1 MNVAFLDHEGP
12 VAREDSLAGGPH
24 GAEEITLSKK
34 VESLRELAQALL
46 KEVEQ
51 LEESL
56 SAQGDVRG
64 ADLHTEVQRFETE
77 IICRAL
83 KKTGGH
89 QRRAA
94 RMLGV
99 KVSTL
104 NAKIKRYGILTDDAL
119 GGGSLRLVGDAE
131 RA

>member
-1 MNVAFLDHEGP
+1 MINVALVDHEG
-12 VAREDSLAGGPH
+12 VRARASARLEGAPGEIDLAR
-24 GAEEITLSKK
+24 K
-34 VESLRELAQALL
+34 VESLREAALSLL
-46 KEVEQ
+46 KQVEQ

-56 SAQGDVRG
+56 AARG
-64 ADLHTEVQRFETE
+64 AGGSTDLHAEVQRFESE
-77 IICRAL
+77 IIRDAL

-104 NAKIKRYGILTDDAL
+104 NAKIRRYGIRPEDLNDA
-119 GGGSLRLVGDAE
+119 GGLRLVAE
-131 RA
+131 GA

>member
-1 MNVAFLDHEGP
+1 MINVALLDHEG
-12 VAREDSLAGGPH
+12 ARARAGSRLDGTPGEIDLAR
-24 GAEEITLSKK
+24 K
-34 VESLRELAQALL
+34 VELLREAALSLL
-46 KEVEQ
+46 KQVEQ

-56 SAQGDVRG
+56 SARG
-64 ADLHTEVQRFETE
+64 AGSSSTDLHAEVQRFESE
-77 IICRAL
+77 IIRDAL

-104 NAKIKRYGILTDDAL
+104 NAKIRRYGIRPEDIIDV
-119 GGGSLRLVGDAE
+119 GGLRLVAE
-131 RA
+131 GA

>member
-1 MNVAFLDHEGP
+1 MINVALLDHE
-12 VAREDSLAGGPH
+12 VIRAREGVRVEGSAGEIDLAR
-24 GAEEITLSKK
+24 K
-34 VESLRELAQALL
+34 VESLREVALSLL
-46 KEVEQ
+46 KQVEQ

-56 SAQGDVRG
+56 SARG
-64 ADLHTEVQRFETE
+64 TARSTDLHAEVQRFETE
-77 IICRAL
+77 IIRDAL

-104 NAKIKRYGILTDDAL
+104 NAKIRRYGIRPEDLNDA
-119 GGGSLRLVGDAE
+119 GGLRLVGEGA
-131 RA
+131 

>member
-1 MNVAFLDHEGP
+1 MINVALLDHEVMRPREG
-12 VAREDSLAGGPH
+12 VRAEGAAGELDLAR
-24 GAEEITLSKK
+24 K
-34 VESLRELAQALL
+34 VESLREVALSLL
-46 KEVEQ
+46 KQVEQ

-56 SAQGDVRG
+56 SARG
-64 ADLHTEVQRFETE
+64 ASRSTDLHAEVQRFETE
-77 IICRAL
+77 IIRDAL

-104 NAKIKRYGILTDDAL
+104 NAKIRRYGIHPEDLNDV
-119 GGGSLRLVGDAE
+119 GGLRLVAE
-131 RA
+131 GA

>member
-1 MNVAFLDHEGP
+1 MINVALLDHEG
-12 VAREDSLAGGPH
+12 VRARESSRVEGPAGEIDLAR
-24 GAEEITLSKK
+24 K
-34 VESLRELAQALL
+34 VESLREAALTL
-46 KEVEQ
+46 LRQVEQ

-56 SAQGDVRG
+56 SARG
-64 ADLHTEVQRFETE
+64 AGRSSDLHTEVQRFETE
-77 IICRAL
+77 IIRDAL

-104 NAKIKRYGILTDDAL
+104 NAKIRRYGIRPEDLNDV
-119 GGGSLRLVGDAE
+119 GGLRLVAE
-131 RA
+131 GA

>member
-1 MNVAFLDHEGP
+1 MINVALVDHEG
-12 VAREDSLAGGPH
+12 VRARASSRLEGTPGEIDLAR
-24 GAEEITLSKK
+24 K
-34 VESLRELAQALL
+34 VESLREAARSLL
-46 KEVEQ
+46 KQVEQ

-56 SAQGDVRG
+56 AARG
-64 ADLHTEVQRFETE
+64 AGSGSTDLHAEVQRFESE
-77 IICRAL
+77 IIRDAL

-104 NAKIKRYGILTDDAL
+104 NAKIRRYGIRPEDIIDV
-119 GGGSLRLVGDAE
+119 GGLRLVAE
-131 RA
+131 GA

>member
-1 MNVAFLDHEGP
+1 MINVALLDHEVMRPREG
-12 VAREDSLAGGPH
+12 ARAEGAAGDLDLAR
-24 GAEEITLSKK
+24 K
-34 VESLRELAQALL
+34 VESLREVAQSLL
-46 KEVEQ
+46 KQVEQ

-56 SAQGDVRG
+56 SVRG
-64 ADLHTEVQRFETE
+64 AARSTDLHTEVQRFETE
-77 IICRAL
+77 IIRDAL

-104 NAKIKRYGILTDDAL
+104 NAKIRRYGIRPEDIIDV
-119 GGGSLRLVGDAE
+119 GGLRLVAE
-131 RA
+131 GA